1 MSHSWY
7 KKMFKKYSVVA
18 YQLKCVN
25 CFHVESNELMPYLLQ
40 RWLSDILNEITSE
53 AVINQQWWTGLSD
66 QKVANDWVWSSN
78 GEKMNV
84 DTEM

>member
-1 MSHSWY
+1 ML
-7 KKMFKKYSVVA
+7 F
-18 YQLKCVN
+18 
-25 CFHVESNELMPYLLQ
+25 LLQ